1 MFFWWPFGILIPG
14 LFIFLIFRFGMRF
27 FDEMFHNRNRLSAGD
42 RWRLYEQ
49 SWIRSAGSRSRSIE
63 NRIFRAAYKR
73 KGRLTVSDIVLETDL
88 SIKEAEEV
96 LNGMVDGTH
105 VRMEVL
111 DNGLVVYEF
120 PEIIA
125 RFSGDEGG
133 ERNERS
139 ERS

>member
-1 MFFWWPFGILIPG
+1 MFFWFPVILIPG
-14 LFIFLIFRFGMRF
+14 LFIFLVFRFGMRF
-27 FDEMFHNRNRLSAGD
+27 FDEMFHNQNRLNARD

-49 SWIRSAGSRSRSIE
+49 SWIRSGGSRSRSIE
-63 NRIFRAAYKR
+63 SRIFRAAYKQ

-111 DNGLVVYEF
+111 DSGLVVYEF

-125 RFSGDEGG
+125 RFSRGEGG
-133 ERNERS
+133 ESGEHS